1 VSPRTEKQLFSAEKN
16 LCAFPKSKTGYF
28 LGIFSIS
35 KMAPATK
42 YPMPTPPIPTPGSP
56 RARWRDEAIPA
67 SSASNSYGFLN
78 SSYSPLSSSSPLHSN
93 FLFLPSSYSRS
104 IALGSSVPTT
114 EKSTA
119 SATIS
124 TEAAGVAVGKAMA
137 APAPT
142 GGSRFSVG
150 DSNYGNPGC
159 GSIPGSTIST
169 PGMSQS
175 SSALNLASLNS
186 PNALSLGSSSFS
198 ESLPGGEVSGRVRS
212 ISQTGVS
219 SGTPTTATSP
229 VNVISNPTTART
241 FTNEGVGVHIQS
253 PNSFHSPQ
261 QQQQQPQQL
270 PQTPQTHP
278 GRSRSRSTMSRH
290 EGTQPVINQQQQQKA
305 LSGSPISPGTHTK
318 RSSVSSSITNITDP
332 GGDKDKEKRPRVYGR
347 IGVCALDS
355 KARSKPC
362 RTILNRLIEHGE
374 FETIIFGDKVIL
386 DECEYNPSDL
396 FTLLLVPLQG
406 KEDKKTKEKHPTFC
420 CYYF

>member
-1 VSPRTEKQLFSAEKN
+1 
-16 LCAFPKSKTGYF
+16 
-28 LGIFSIS
+28 
-35 KMAPATK
+35 MAPATK

-78 SSYSPLSSSSPLHSN
+78 SSYFPLSSSSPLHSN

-114 EKSTA
+114 ERSTA

-142 GGSRFSVG
+142 GGSRFFVG
-150 DSNYGNPGC
+150 DSSYGNPGS
-159 GSIPGSTIST
+159 GSIPESATST

-186 PNALSLGSSSFS
+186 QNALSFASSSFS
-198 ESLPGGEVSGRVRS
+198 ESLPGGEASGRIRS
-212 ISQTGVS
+212 VSQTGVS
-219 SGTPTTATSP
+219 SGIPTTATSP

-253 PNSFHSPQ
+253 PNSFLSPP
-261 QQQQQPQQL
+261 QQQQQPQQQA
-270 PQTPQTHP
+270 QTPQAHP

-290 EGTQPVINQQQQQKA
+290 EGTQPVFNQQQQQKP
-305 LSGSPISPGTHTK
+305 LSGSPISPGIHTK

-332 GGDKDKEKRPRVYGR
+332 GGDKDKEKKPRLYGR

-386 DECEYNPSDL
+386 DECEYNFIRS
-396 FTLLLVPLQG
+396 FTLLLVPSQG
-406 KEDKKTKEKHPTFC
+406 KEEKKQSKSIPRFAAIIFDWPVPESPETDIGMDSQ
-420 CYYF
+420 